1 MADYDLDRLLAQ
13 VRRIEEHREKGAETE
28 IRRTYQALMKD
39 LRHYLADTYTLY
51 AEEDQLSYAILQ
63 KHGYYARFL
72 EEVEQKINDI
82 SPEVKRII
90 RSTVDQTYEYTYN
103 GMIECVKKAAPGMTV
118 TTGLKACTP
127 DVIRRA
133 VENPV
138 SKLTLNDRLEKHR
151 KEIIY
156 DIKQDISVGLM
167 NGDRYSTMANRIKNS
182 VEGDY
187 GKAIRIVRTETHRV
201 REAGNHDAA
210 YTVDEVLKSGES
222 GMQMVKTWRTK
233 KDERVRPA
241 KAKGKNRQYNHKKMD
256 GVAITVDKE
265 FTLPSGAKAVAPGQ
279 SGVAGEDIN
288 CRCYLSYGLKKT
300 VESDKIESSKKIEF
314 EPAKTIKEAEEYA
327 KGTLGIPN
335 VSYKGVDVTTA
346 NEWNRGLS
354 DTFRR
359 FPELK
364 ENFGFVGECHERNK
378 ALKPVAKNSY
388 LDELI
393 KNNPSLPKEQL
404 EPFAEKK
411 VRALMRNVSVGKNT
425 YAQSWSPSRP
435 DFVQFRGVTVN
446 KEWGKS
452 SSTFLE
458 ALQNDVS
465 KKWHPEG
472 CSSIRSVL
480 DHEVGHQL
488 DSLLGISNLPEIKSL
503 FDSRSQAQITEGL
516 STYAWNNQNANKY
529 GEMIAEAWAEYCN
542 NPEPREIAKTVGS
555 RIILEYS
562 EYEKMIEQAERMGL
576 R

>member
-393 KNNPSLPKEQL
+393 KIILL
-404 EPFAEKK
+404 F
-411 VRALMRNVSVGKNT
+411 LRN
-425 YAQSWSPSRP
+425 SWSHSRKRRYGHLC
-435 DFVQFRGVTVN
+435 VMYLLVRIHMRKAGHHL
-446 KEWGKS
+446 GRILYS
-452 SSTFLE
+452 S
-458 ALQNDVS
+458 
-465 KKWHPEG
+465 
-472 CSSIRSVL
+472 
-480 DHEVGHQL
+480 
-488 DSLLGISNLPEIKSL
+488 
-503 FDSRSQAQITEGL
+503 
-516 STYAWNNQNANKY
+516 
-529 GEMIAEAWAEYCN
+529 GE
-542 NPEPREIAKTVGS
+542 
-555 RIILEYS
+555 
-562 EYEKMIEQAERMGL
+562 
-576 R
+576 

>member
-359 FPELK
+359 FPELT
-364 ENFGFVGECHERNK
+364 EHCGFVGEWGERNK

>member
-388 LDELI
+388 LNELI

>member
-13 VRRIEEHREKGAETE
+13 VRRIEEHREKDAETE

-39 LRHYLADTYTLY
+39 LRHYLADTYTQY
-51 AEEDQLSYAILQ
+51 AEEDQLSYAILL

-103 GMIECVKKAAPGMTV
+103 GMIECVKKAAPDMTV
-118 TTGLKACTP
+118 TAGLKACTP
-127 DVIRRA
+127 DVIRQA

-167 NGDRYSTMANRIKNS
+167 NGDRYSTMANRIKKS

-256 GVAITVDKE
+256 GVTIPVDEE

-335 VSYKGVDVTTA
+335 VSYKGVGVTTA
-346 NEWNRGLS
+346 NEWNRGLQ

-364 ENFGFVGECHERNK
+364 ETFGFVGDCHERHK

-435 DFVQFRGVTVN
+435 DFVQFR
-446 KEWGKS
+446 E
-452 SSTFLE
+452 
-458 ALQNDVS
+458 
-465 KKWHPEG
+465 
-472 CSSIRSVL
+472 
-480 DHEVGHQL
+480 
-488 DSLLGISNLPEIKSL
+488 
-503 FDSRSQAQITEGL
+503 
-516 STYAWNNQNANKY
+516 
-529 GEMIAEAWAEYCN
+529 
-542 NPEPREIAKTVGS
+542 
-555 RIILEYS
+555 
-562 EYEKMIEQAERMGL
+562 
-576 R
+576 